1 MKIDQ
6 LIISIYVLIGFG
18 LGFFSNYF
26 LRIHSSLIL
35 ALGFP
40 ALIYAITLFPLLK
53 VVRQK
58 KKRWLLSNSFI
69 TFILVWILVWVT
81 LYNL

>member
-6 LIISIYVLIGFG
+6 AIIAIYVLLGFG

-26 LRIHSSLIL
+26 LQIHSSLFL
-35 ALGFP
+35 ALGVP
-40 ALIYAITLFPLLK
+40 TLLYAATLLPLLK
-53 VVRQK
+53 IVRQK
-58 KKRWLLSNSFI
+58 KKKWLLSNSFV